1 MKVHFQIRLQDSP
14 LNRPTLKERVVQQPA
29 NHSSRPLKNADF
41 FEHGDTLEDR
51 ICMRG
56 TLKSQPE
63 LVCLISPE
71 SVVPREHP
79 IRTIK
84 KYIDE
89 VLRRLSPHLDAMYA
103 QEGRPS
109 IPPERLLKAKVLIAL
124 FSVRSENL
132 FVEQLH
138 YNLLYRWFL
147 DMDLTEGVFDN
158 STFSKNQERLM
169 QHEVA
174 KRFFAEVVAL
184 AREQGWV
191 SDEHFSVDGT
201 LIEAWASQKSFVPKE
216 PRGPAGGGGSENFH
230 GQKRSNQTHRS
241 TTDPEARLRKKS
253 FGQEA
258 KLSFGL
264 HALMENRHGLYVDL
278 RVSPAA
284 GVTESDVAL
293 EMLREQ
299 KGARSVGADKG
310 YHFTPFVQGCRA
322 LGLAPHVAM
331 ARGRHTLGLDGRTTR
346 TAAYA
351 WSQKVRKQIEEGFG
365 WMKTI
370 GGLRKTRFKGVGR
383 TQLCAYFV
391 GAACNLVRMAR
402 LGLGPPT
409 SKASC

>member
-1 MKVHFQIRLQDSP
+1 
-14 LNRPTLKERVVQQPA
+14 
-29 NHSSRPLKNADF
+29 
-41 FEHGDTLEDR
+41 
-51 ICMRG
+51 MRG
-56 TLKSQPE
+56 TSKSQPE
-63 LVCLISPE
+63 LVCLICPE
-71 SVVPREHP
+71 SVVPKEHP
-79 IRTIK
+79 IRIIK

-89 VLRRLSPHLDAMYA
+89 VLRRLSPQFDAMYA
-103 QEGRPS
+103 EQGRPS

-147 DMDLTEGVFDN
+147 DMDLAEEVFDN
-158 STFSKNQERLM
+158 STFSKNQQRLM

-174 KRFFAEVVAL
+174 KIFFGQVVAL

-216 PRGPAGGGGSENFH
+216 PGGPGGGSGAHFH
-230 GQKRSNQTHRS
+230 GQKRSNQTHQS
-241 TTDPEARLRKKS
+241 TTDPQARLRKK
-253 FGQEA
+253 GVGHEA

-278 RVSPAA
+278 RVSLAA
-284 GVTESDVAL
+284 GVTESDMAL
-293 EMLREQ
+293 AMLREQ
-299 KGARSVGADKG
+299 KSARWVGADKG
-310 YHFTPFVQGCRA
+310 YHHGPFVQGCRA
-322 LGLAPHVAM
+322 LGIAPHVAI
-331 ARGRHTLGLDGRTTR
+331 ARGRKTSGLDARTTR

-365 WMKTI
+365 WMKTV
-370 GGLRKTRFKGVGR
+370 GGFRKTRFKGVGR

-402 LGLGPPT
+402 LALGPPARA
-409 SKASC
+409 ASC

>member
-1 MKVHFQIRLQDSP
+1 
-14 LNRPTLKERVVQQPA
+14 
-29 NHSSRPLKNADF
+29 
-41 FEHGDTLEDR
+41 
-51 ICMRG
+51 MRG
-56 TLKSQPE
+56 TSKSQPE
-63 LVCLISPE
+63 LVCLLSPE
-71 SVVPREHP
+71 SVVPKGHP
-79 IRTIK
+79 IRIIK

-89 VLRRLSPHLDAMYA
+89 VLRRMSPQFDAMYA
-103 QEGRPS
+103 QQGRPS

-147 DMDLTEGVFDN
+147 DMDLAEPVFDN
-158 STFSKNQERLM
+158 STFSKNQQRLM

-174 KRFFAEVVAL
+174 KLFFAQVVAL

-216 PRGPAGGGGSENFH
+216 PRGPQDGTSGENFH
-230 GQKRSNQTHRS
+230 GQKRSNATHQS
-241 TTDPEARLRKKS
+241 TTDPEARLRKK
-253 FGQEA
+253 GVGHEA

-278 RVSPAA
+278 RVSLAA

-293 EMLREQ
+293 EMLRAQ
-299 KGARSVGADKG
+299 KKARCVGADKG
-310 YHFTPFVQGCRA
+310 YDFAPFVQGCRA
-322 LGLAPHVAM
+322 LGIAPHVALV
-331 ARGRHTLGLDGRTTR
+331 RGRKKPALDRRTTR
-346 TAAYA
+346 TARYA

-370 GGLRKTRFKGVGR
+370 GGFRKTRFKGVGR

-402 LGLGPPT
+402 LALGPP
-409 SKASC
+409 AAEAPC